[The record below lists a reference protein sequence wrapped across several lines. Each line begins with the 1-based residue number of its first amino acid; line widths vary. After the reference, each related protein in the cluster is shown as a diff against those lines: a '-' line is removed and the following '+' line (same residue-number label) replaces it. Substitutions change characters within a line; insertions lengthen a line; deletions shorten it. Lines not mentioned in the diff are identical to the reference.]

1 VCCVW
6 GCREMGVAQRMKW
19 SSVRRS
25 VESSSVRSAAKRWPT
40 DEKAPPDRLCCTAG
54 CSSGA
59 EKRCLM

>member
-1 VCCVW
+1 
-6 GCREMGVAQRMKW
+6 MGVAQRMKW